1 MHTNKTDSAFESI
14 NKHEKLNEA
23 YAKFLQI
30 SWAELNTFF
39 LKIYEDRIK
48 KLTPADLLKNYETNK
63 FLKISDADPRKI
75 NKIENLLFDIV
86 HPIYKIIDISP
97 ISPIGINTVL
107 AKINSKTSLSTIRN
121 LEVLGDPTTQLALET
136 VKIKRANPSIDVVKL
151 ATSCRLL
158 RTQNFDS
165 KLGMSNHFK
174 AFALTAAGRNI
185 GNRIFEFNTL
195 QEHLISWLDFFNK
208 SKELGSKIKDIH
220 VAISNISIINELC
233 EKGLIDK
240 KDVVESIRYN
250 KTSAFIKN
258 SINLTREIENI
269 LNIPHHEYPFL
280 KDAIEMLKRAEIGFI
295 QELRQ
300 KYPNVKFYYRLDR
313 IAGSTFYTGLCY
325 KIYATTKDNVKH
337 ALVDG
342 GVSNWNKQLLQN
354 NKEMIFTSG
363 FGTELFSKFFL

>member
-1 MHTNKTDSAFESI
+1 M
-14 NKHEKLNEA
+14 
-23 YAKFLQI
+23 
-30 SWAELNTFF
+30 
-39 LKIYEDRIK
+39 
-48 KLTPADLLKNYETNK
+48 
-63 FLKISDADPRKI
+63 
-75 NKIENLLFDIV
+75 
-86 HPIYKIIDISP
+86 
-97 ISPIGINTVL
+97 
-107 AKINSKTSLSTIRN
+107 
-121 LEVLGDPTTQLALET
+121 
-136 VKIKRANPSIDVVKL
+136 
-151 ATSCRLL
+151 
-158 RTQNFDS
+158 
-165 KLGMSNHFK
+165 
-174 AFALTAAGRNI
+174 
-185 GNRIFEFNTL
+185 
-195 QEHLISWLDFFNK
+195 
-208 SKELGSKIKDIH
+208 
-220 VAISNISIINELC
+220 
-233 EKGLIDK
+233 
-240 KDVVESIRYN
+240 ESIRYN